1 MKTVIIIG
9 GTKGIGLELTKY
21 YLSKNFNVS
30 IGARNLPKSLKNKK
44 NLIFTKGDFSK
55 EKPHL
60 NIIKNSL
67 KKFKKVNVYINNVGL
82 SDWRPIKKVDNLFLN
97 KMLLTNFYSTVWGC
111 KIASMYLKKGSSIV
125 NISSIAGKRG
135 SKNNSIYSASKF
147 AVNGLTQSLSKEIG
161 EKGIRI
167 NSVCPVLIKTPGL
180 MKALKSKYSP
190 ASNKIDT
197 FLKFFIN
204 NNSAMNR
211 LPTKLEVAKLCY
223 FLSSDEASGITGQN
237 INIDCGVFPQ

>member
-30 IGARNLPKSLKNKK
+30 IGARTLPKSLKNKK

-67 KKFKKVNVYINNVGL
+67 KKYKKVDVYINNVGL

-190 ASNKIDT
+190 ANNKIDT

>member
-1 MKTVIIIG
+1 M
-9 GTKGIGLELTKY
+9 
-21 YLSKNFNVS
+21 
-30 IGARNLPKSLKNKK
+30 
-44 NLIFTKGDFSK
+44 
-55 EKPHL
+55 
-60 NIIKNSL
+60 
-67 KKFKKVNVYINNVGL
+67 GL

-190 ASNKIDT
+190 ANNKIDT

>member
-1 MKTVIIIG
+1 M
-9 GTKGIGLELTKY
+9 
-21 YLSKNFNVS
+21 
-30 IGARNLPKSLKNKK
+30 
-44 NLIFTKGDFSK
+44 
-55 EKPHL
+55 
-60 NIIKNSL
+60 
-67 KKFKKVNVYINNVGL
+67 GL
-82 SDWRPIKKVDNLFLN
+82 SDWRPIKKVDNQFLN

-197 FLKFFIN
+197 F
-204 NNSAMNR
+204 
-211 LPTKLEVAKLCY
+211 
-223 FLSSDEASGITGQN
+223 
-237 INIDCGVFPQ
+237 

>member
-30 IGARNLPKSLKNKK
+30 IGARTLPKSLKNKK

-67 KKFKKVNVYINNVGL
+67 KKFKKVDVYINNVGL
-82 SDWRPIKKVDNLFLN
+82 SDWRPIKKVDNQFLN

>member
-30 IGARNLPKSLKNKK
+30 IGARTLPKSLKNKK

-82 SDWRPIKKVDNLFLN
+82 SDWRPIKKVDHLFLN

>member
-30 IGARNLPKSLKNKK
+30 IGARTLPKSLKNKK

-55 EKPHL
+55 EKSHL

-82 SDWRPIKKVDNLFLN
+82 SDWRPIKKVDNQFLN